1 MGIGK
6 KIIALFILSLTLP
19 SLWGQVIDSPDR
31 NLKLSFDVNNNGT
44 PIYSLDYKNKVVL
57 KKGGMGFVINDS
69 QAMDAGFKVDNIQY
83 DTKEEYWTPVWGEN
97 NRIQSHYKEMLV
109 QLIQKESRLK
119 LNIRFRLFNDGLG
132 FR

>member
-19 SLWGQVIDSPDR
+19 SLWGQVIDSPDG

-83 DTKEEYWTPVWGEN
+83 DTKEEYWHPFGEKTTGSKV
-97 NRIQSHYKEMLV
+97 I
-109 QLIQKESRLK
+109 
-119 LNIRFRLFNDGLG
+119 IRKCWCNSYRKRAG
-132 FR
+132 

>member
-69 QAMDAGFKVDNIQY
+69 RLIIFSM
-83 DTKEEYWTPVWGEN
+83 
-97 NRIQSHYKEMLV
+97 
-109 QLIQKESRLK
+109 IQKKSIGHPFGEKTTGSK
-119 LNIRFRLFNDGLG
+119 VIIRKCWCNSYRKRAG
-132 FR
+132 

>member
-1 MGIGK
+1 M
-6 KIIALFILSLTLP
+6 
-19 SLWGQVIDSPDR
+19 GQVIDSPDG

-83 DTKEEYWTPVWGEN
+83 DTKKSIGHPFGEK
-97 NRIQSHYKEMLV
+97 QPDPKSL
-109 QLIQKESRLK
+109 
-119 LNIRFRLFNDGLG
+119 
-132 FR
+132 

>member
-1 MGIGK
+1 
-6 KIIALFILSLTLP
+6 
-19 SLWGQVIDSPDR
+19 
-31 NLKLSFDVNNNGT
+31 
-44 PIYSLDYKNKVVL
+44 
-57 KKGGMGFVINDS
+57 MGFVINDS

-132 FR
+132 FRYEFPVQPGLRCFLDSG

>member
-97 NRIQSHYKEMLV
+97 NRIQSH
-109 QLIQKESRLK
+109 
-119 LNIRFRLFNDGLG
+119 
-132 FR
+132 

>member
-19 SLWGQVIDSPDR
+19 SLWGQVIDSPDG

-44 PIYSLDYKNKVVL
+44 PIYSLDYKNKTVL

-69 QAMDAGFKVDNIQY
+69 QAMDAGFKVKSIGH
-83 DTKEEYWTPVWGEN
+83 PFGEKTTGSKV
-97 NRIQSHYKEMLV
+97 I
-109 QLIQKESRLK
+109 
-119 LNIRFRLFNDGLG
+119 IRKCWCNSYRKRAG
-132 FR
+132 